1 MKKTYFSGLAFT
13 LAAASAPT
21 FAFGQYQYGQAQPLY
36 GGSSFAPSVAS
47 PYQLVGVQGDQLLQ
61 QAPQH
66 THVPLPATNG
76 VAPQPI
82 YQDPA
87 PAPMGHHNIAP
98 QPMPQPMAQPMQ
110 QGGAPGCSSCAS
122 GSGGVVQG
130 YDVGNYSVGAY
141 GNGSYAGGCASG
153 SCGPVGMGGGLG
165 GWGMGYGSGF
175 GCGTGMGCRP
185 APKWFAGAGGL
196 FMAQQDA
203 RVVNLA
209 NIAGVPN
216 LATNEARVG
225 TAPGVEGM
233 LGRYFNCG
241 RNAIVGSYWGL
252 FPDANQS
259 ITTDVGLRSSLP
271 FGQPNALG
279 TAGVDYPSGAGIVDV
294 YDIYNHDLVTPVTA
308 QRVRRDT
315 DFHNGEINILGW
327 GLGGAAVAPS
337 CGGCGFFG
345 GPNAGL
351 MPASCSRIRLGWL
364 AGVRWLRFRDDFEY
378 ATSQTDDMFGST
390 ADDFYYTNGTI
401 NDLVGFQF
409 GGNLSYAVT
418 QRISMYS
425 GAKFGVMGNHMQ
437 YDTRLGTRNAVAMTN
452 SPNPAYDNVG
462 YDFMS
467 TRDDVAFL
475 GEGDVGLNVRIK
487 CGWAAYVGY
496 RAIGVS
502 GVATAIGQIPYKFD
516 DVPLI
521 QRINNAD
528 SLMLH
533 GVYFGGTYNF

>member
-87 PAPMGHHNIAP
+87 PAPMGHHNMVP

-122 GSGGVVQG
+122 GSGGIVQ
-130 YDVGNYSVGAY
+130 VTTSATT
-141 GNGSYAGGCASG
+141 ASAHTAMDRM
-153 SCGPVGMGGGLG
+153 PVAVRPDRAVPFAMGGGLG
-165 GWGMGYGSGF
+165 GWGMGYGGGF

-185 APKWFAGAGGL
+185 APRWFAGAGGM

-225 TAPGVEGM
+225 TAPGVDGM

-294 YDIYNHDLVTPVTA
+294 YDIYNHDLGHAVNGSACSARYRFP
-308 QRVRRDT
+308 QR
-315 DFHNGEINILGW
+315 
-327 GLGGAAVAPS
+327 
-337 CGGCGFFG
+337 
-345 GPNAGL
+345 
-351 MPASCSRIRLGWL
+351 
-364 AGVRWLRFRDDFEY
+364 
-378 ATSQTDDMFGST
+378 
-390 ADDFYYTNGTI
+390 
-401 NDLVGFQF
+401 
-409 GGNLSYAVT
+409 
-418 QRISMYS
+418 
-425 GAKFGVMGNHMQ
+425 
-437 YDTRLGTRNAVAMTN
+437 
-452 SPNPAYDNVG
+452 
-462 YDFMS
+462 
-467 TRDDVAFL
+467 
-475 GEGDVGLNVRIK
+475 
-487 CGWAAYVGY
+487 
-496 RAIGVS
+496 
-502 GVATAIGQIPYKFD
+502 
-516 DVPLI
+516 
-521 QRINNAD
+521 
-528 SLMLH
+528 
-533 GVYFGGTYNF
+533 